1 MSLKSSLMRSLLALY
16 MSQIMTLTSNIR
28 GGEEKELG
36 NSERRRRRGG
46 RRKS

>member
-36 NSERRRRRGG
+36 NV
-46 RRKS
+46 RKKLENPGFFSP